1 MPNIG
6 WLATAAFCV
15 VLGFH
20 SDVQKPIYRA
30 VKFDEKGQ
38 LIIELASGS
47 NVKPPK
53 LPSQIAFEDA
63 RISPDGEIVGWLA
76 DYPFPG
82 ATKADPISGTLVL
95 YRAGHIIQDFRTG
108 QVFWSWKFADAHKV
122 AYCTGPTH
130 GRGRMRPKGY
140 RLQADSGT
148 VVSGRRQCKPSSMGT
163 GPELLSR

>member
-130 GRGRMRPKGY
+130 GGAGECDLRDI
-140 RLQADSGT
+140 AS
-148 VVSGRRQCKPSSMGT
+148 RRILARWFPDGGNANPPAWAQG
-163 GPELLSR
+163 LSY

>member
-20 SDVQKPIYRA
+20 SDVQKPRYQA
-30 VKFDEKGQ
+30 VKIDGKGQ

-47 NVKPPK
+47 KVKPPK

-82 ATKADPISGTLVL
+82 ATKADPISGKLIL
-95 YRAGHIIQDFRTG
+95 YRAGHIIQDFPTG
-108 QVFWSWKFADAHKV
+108 QMFWSWKFADAHKV

-130 GRGRMRPKGY
+130 GGAGECDLR
-140 RLQADSGT
+140 DIT
-148 VVSGRRQCKPSSMGT
+148 SGRILAWWF
-163 GPELLSR
+163 PEGGNANPPAWAQGLSY